1 MIPRL
6 VKPSKSNS
14 FFLFGARGTGKSTF
28 IKEQF
33 LANVPCDE
41 VISLNL
47 LLPEIEDIYSRNP
60 DRLRDQVKAHK
71 AAKPLQ
77 WVFIDEVQKVPRLLD
92 MVHYLIEEQKI
103 RFILTGS
110 SARKLKKGAAN
121 LLAGR
126 AFVYSLHPFS
136 SFELGDLFDLNS
148 ALHWGSL
155 PKTIDFQND
164 EDKTSFLK
172 AYALTYLREEIQIEQ
187 LVRRL
192 NPFRAFLEVAAQCN
206 GTLLN
211 FSSIAR
217 DVGFVDHKTVQSYFE
232 ILEDT
237 HLGFLLPAY
246 SKSVRKAQSAN
257 PKFYFFDTGIKRA
270 LDNTLDVILKPQTSA
285 FGDAFEH
292 WVVLEIFRMNQLL
305 SQDYK
310 LSYFQSRETGIDLI
324 LSKPKNEILVEIKS
338 SSTVDPIKVKRLG
351 SLAKDFP
358 QSKAYWLSMDQTPQ
372 IIEGVHC
379 LPWQEGIKNI
389 FEKDIG

>member
-6 VKPSKSNS
+6 INPSKSNS

-33 LANVPCDE
+33 LANIPANE
-41 VISLNL
+41 VISVNL
-47 LLPEIEDIYSRNP
+47 LLPQNEDTYARNP
-60 DRLRDQVKAHK
+60 ERLQAQVAAHK
-71 AAKPLQ
+71 ASAALQ

-92 MVHYLIEEQKI
+92 VIHHLIEEHKV

-110 SARKLKKGAAN
+110 SSRKLKRGAAN

-126 AFVYSLHPFS
+126 AFVYFLHPFT
-136 SFELGDLFDLNS
+136 SFELGRMFDLHT

-155 PKTIDFQND
+155 PKINEFQND
-164 EDKTSFLK
+164 EDRSSYLN
-172 AYALTYLREEIQIEQ
+172 AYALTYLREEIQLEQ

-192 NPFRAFLEVAAQCN
+192 DPYRSFLEIAAQCN

-217 DVGFVDHKTVQSYFE
+217 DVGSVDHKTVQSYFE

-237 HLGFLLPAY
+237 HVGFLLPPY
-246 SKSVRKAQSAN
+246 SRSVRKAQSAM

-270 LDNTLDVILKPQTSA
+270 LENTLDVLLKPQTSA

-292 WVVLEIFRMNQLL
+292 WVILEIFRMNRLL
-305 SQDYK
+305 KKDYK
-310 LSYFQSRETGIDLI
+310 LSYFQSRDTGIDLI
-324 LSKPKNEILVEIKS
+324 LSKPKREIIIEIKS
-338 SSTVDPIKVKRLG
+338 ASRVDPLKVKRL
-351 SLAKDFP
+351 STLTRDFP
-358 QSKAYWLSMDQTPQ
+358 QAQAYWLSMDQTPQ
-372 IIEGVHC
+372 LIEGIHC
-379 LPWQEGIKNI
+379 LPWQEGIRKI
-389 FEKDIG
+389 FEMAQV